1 MGQRPKKFSEFA
13 TEEPPLAGDK
23 LKLDDILNKEIMV
36 TWYKVRESKYSKKN
50 SQTCLALQ
58 YEIDGKRYITF
69 TGSTVL
75 LDQIVRYR
83 DQIPFLATVVKVDRY
98 YTFS

>member
-36 TWYKVRESKYSKKN
+36 TGYKVRESKYSKKN
-50 SQTCLALQ
+50 SQTCLAFW
-58 YEIDGKRYITF
+58 IKSCDIATRYP
-69 TGSTVL
+69 SWRPL
-75 LDQIVRYR
+75 
-83 DQIPFLATVVKVDRY
+83 
-98 YTFS
+98 